1 MTIDVDAELPDDVPV
16 PDAVEQQQPAADADD
31 EGGLDRGLLA
41 EPLDHDANPADLVD
55 QAIIVP
61 LPDDDRDTDE
71 V

>member
-1 MTIDVDAELPDDVPV
+1 MTIDVDIELRDDVPV
-16 PDAVEQQQPAADADD
+16 PDAVEQQQRAGDTAD
-31 EGGLDRGLLA
+31 EGDLDRQLLA

-61 LPDDDRDTDE
+61 LPDDDRDADE

>member
-1 MTIDVDAELPDDVPV
+1 MTIDSDIELRDDVPV
-16 PDAVEQQQPAADADD
+16 PDAVEQQQPAGDAAD
-31 EGGLDRGLLA
+31 EGGLDRQLLA

-61 LPDDDRDTDE
+61 LPDDDRDADE